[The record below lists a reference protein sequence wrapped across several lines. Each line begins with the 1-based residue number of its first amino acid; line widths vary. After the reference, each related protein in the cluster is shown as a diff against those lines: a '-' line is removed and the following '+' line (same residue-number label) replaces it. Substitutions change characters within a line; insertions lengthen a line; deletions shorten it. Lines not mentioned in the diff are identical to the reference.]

1 MKKCLFIIL
10 AVAVVTGMLLSSCG
24 GTPATKSVTATAT
37 VTATTT
43 AQPKILKIAYFM
55 SLSGFLSVYYVSQE
69 AEVRAM
75 ADIYNENGGITV
87 GGQKYF
93 IEMVG
98 EDTESSADGAAAG
111 ATRLVY
117 DKGVKFVVGPFGFE
131 AAASTPIFE
140 ENKVINVNTFPLW
153 SPGELS
159 KDTPYS
165 FAGNAGAFG
174 ETLVLVRALVSEYPN
189 AKKVVL
195 LAGDDGTA
203 PFMEPKYQVFMKDM
217 GLTLLNDE
225 HMVLFPQTIEDMSPI
240 AAKVDLMKPDAVVEF
255 GSQPAQASSFIKA
268 FRALGNNV
276 PFVFAGGQ
284 GPQYMIDALGPTAND
299 ILTTGVDP
307 KYPGSDLHKELL
319 ARTPWTGSSA
329 SVTNTLIM
337 LLEVLKKSPSL
348 DPDDV
353 KATWESTSS
362 IDGLFGPVT
371 FGGTLLTGGLHNHVA
386 SYSVLVHRIKAGQ
399 SSVVG
404 WVSSGP
410 IP

>member
-98 EDTESSADGAAAG
+98 EDTQSSADGAAAG

-140 ENKVINVNTFPLW
+140 ENKVINVNTFPL
-153 SPGELS
+153 
-159 KDTPYS
+159 
-165 FAGNAGAFG
+165 
-174 ETLVLVRALVSEYPN
+174 
-189 AKKVVL
+189 
-195 LAGDDGTA
+195 
-203 PFMEPKYQVFMKDM
+203 
-217 GLTLLNDE
+217 
-225 HMVLFPQTIEDMSPI
+225 
-240 AAKVDLMKPDAVVEF
+240 
-255 GSQPAQASSFIKA
+255 
-268 FRALGNNV
+268 
-276 PFVFAGGQ
+276 
-284 GPQYMIDALGPTAND
+284 
-299 ILTTGVDP
+299 
-307 KYPGSDLHKELL
+307 
-319 ARTPWTGSSA
+319 
-329 SVTNTLIM
+329 
-337 LLEVLKKSPSL
+337 
-348 DPDDV
+348 
-353 KATWESTSS
+353 
-362 IDGLFGPVT
+362 
-371 FGGTLLTGGLHNHVA
+371 
-386 SYSVLVHRIKAGQ
+386 
-399 SSVVG
+399 
-404 WVSSGP
+404 
-410 IP
+410 